1 MESAGGWRWK
11 TSAELAYVRA
21 AGDLEMKI
29 SQTAQTGPTADY
41 LTAMGSENN
50 FRAALGLKATR
61 RNLSL
66 GVSVNG

>member
-50 FRAALGLKATR
+50 SAPPWG
-61 RNLSL
+61 
-66 GVSVNG
+66 

>member
-21 AGDLEMKI
+21 A
-29 SQTAQTGPTADY
+29 
-41 LTAMGSENN
+41 
-50 FRAALGLKATR
+50 LGLKATR
-61 RNLSL
+61 RNLTL